1 MTPILTVTLNPT
13 VDLSIATAQ
22 VLPDRKL
29 RCTAPQEDPGGG
41 GINVSR
47 AIAAMGGQST
57 AFVALGGAIGTKVTG
72 LLAAQGIGV
81 VPFPAPGETRQSLTV
96 DDLASNQQY
105 RFVMPGPCWSAS
117 DVASA
122 LSQIARALPEGGIV
136 VLSGSQPPGV
146 PEDFPAR
153 LADHLAPVRAR
164 LFLDT
169 SGPALLHLMQRKHR
183 AADFLR
189 MDDLEAEE
197 LAGRPLPTRRDTA
210 DFAQELVVLGLADC
224 VLIARG
230 ADGNVMATR
239 EGRWVADAAR
249 VKIASRVGAGD
260 SFVAGFTW
268 ALARGLDLP
277 QALQHGAA
285 AASAAVMTPATE
297 LCHGEDIEA
306 LLPQCPLH
314 SV

>member
-1 MTPILTVTLNPT
+1 
-13 VDLSIATAQ
+13 
-22 VLPDRKL
+22 
-29 RCTAPQEDPGGG
+29 
-41 GINVSR
+41 
-47 AIAAMGGQST
+47 
-57 AFVALGGAIGTKVTG
+57 
-72 LLAAQGIGV
+72 
-81 VPFPAPGETRQSLTV
+81 
-96 DDLASNQQY
+96 
-105 RFVMPGPCWSAS
+105 
-117 DVASA
+117 
-122 LSQIARALPEGGIV
+122 
-136 VLSGSQPPGV
+136 
-146 PEDFPAR
+146 
-153 LADHLAPVRAR
+153 
-164 LFLDT
+164 
-169 SGPALLHLMQRKHR
+169 MQRKHR

-249 VKIASRVGAGD
+249 VKIASKVGAGD

-277 QALQHGAA
+277 QALKHGAA

-314 SV
+314 FV